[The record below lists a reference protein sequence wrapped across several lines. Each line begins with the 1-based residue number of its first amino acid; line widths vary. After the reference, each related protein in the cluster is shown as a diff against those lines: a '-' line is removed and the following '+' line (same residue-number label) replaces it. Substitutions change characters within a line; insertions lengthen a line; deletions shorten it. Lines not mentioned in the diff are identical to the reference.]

1 MTEEIERIGGTFVAD
16 EYPTGSFE
24 EREAVVPPQV
34 LYTSSDCCTAE
45 DLEAMRKALGEVP
58 PVIAQAEDPMVQN
71 LRERVKTLE
80 ERDLEDRRQM
90 MDMQERVTAAE
101 GYLSHMTD
109 RVGRCEERCDRMR
122 SAMNLALLTVMAS
135 LGVDILVLLYHA
147 GVIG

>member
-1 MTEEIERIGGTFVAD
+1 MADEVERIRGMPAD
-16 EYPTGSFE
+16 SGCPE
-24 EREAVVPPQV
+24 V
-34 LYTSSDCCTAE
+34 LYASDNCTPEDIEEMKRAMEEMPSSPIICDMPDQAVL
-45 DLEAMRKALGEVP
+45 DLK
-58 PVIAQAEDPMVQN
+58 
-71 LRERVKTLE
+71 ERVKTLE

-101 GYLSHMTD
+101 GYLSHMAD